1 MLHLHW
7 AAILAHQW
15 RQRFLQVLKKRKN
28 NIAMSGST
36 NNKKRTQGTVI
47 KMMTNLMVFYF
58 KEKMDLTVTVHL
70 HKSLPERINH
80 LCVFVLSCKSFEE
93 TVVHDQEG
101 LKERR
106 MRTLK

>member
-1 MLHLHW
+1 M
-7 AAILAHQW
+7 I
-15 RQRFLQVLKKRKN
+15 FS
-28 NIAMSGST
+28 I
-36 NNKKRTQGTVI
+36 
-47 KMMTNLMVFYF
+47 
-58 KEKMDLTVTVHL
+58 KEKMDLTVTVHV

-106 MRTLK
+106 M

>member
-47 KMMTNLMVFYF
+47 KMMTKFSGLLLQGENGFN
-58 KEKMDLTVTVHL
+58 
-70 HKSLPERINH
+70 SN
-80 LCVFVLSCKSFEE
+80 CSF
-93 TVVHDQEG
+93 TQITT
-101 LKERR
+101 
-106 MRTLK
+106 RTN